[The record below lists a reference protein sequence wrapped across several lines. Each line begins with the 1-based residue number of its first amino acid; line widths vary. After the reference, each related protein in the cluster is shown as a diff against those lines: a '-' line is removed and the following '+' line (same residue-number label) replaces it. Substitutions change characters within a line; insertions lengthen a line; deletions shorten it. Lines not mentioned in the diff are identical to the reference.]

1 MQTRELETV
10 NWSYDEGTGIGR
22 IVLNRPEAH
31 NALSEQ
37 LKNDIVEG
45 FSMFDDIDDEGEG
58 VNVRTVILEGAGDKA
73 FSAGADITEFDERN
87 PGIFDPTKAWDTAEE
102 FPAPV
107 IAKIDGYCFGG
118 GLELALACDF
128 RIASKRSEVG
138 LTEVNI
144 GLIPGGGG
152 TQRLAE
158 IVGPSRAKELCIT
171 GEHVPAEEAAEDG
184 IVNYVYP
191 AEELDDE
198 VHDFAV
204 QIAQKA
210 PLAVRAVK
218 DVINMSQEMQLE
230 EGRMYEHRACLNLFQ
245 TEDQKEGARA
255 FAEKRDP
262 KWSGE

>member
-10 NWSYDEGTGIGR
+10 NWSYDEETGIGR
-22 IVLNRPEAH
+22 IVLNRPEEH

-37 LKNDIVEG
+37 LKSDIVEG
-45 FSMFDDIDDEGEG
+45 FEMLDGIDHEGDG
-58 VNVRTVILEGAGDKA
+58 VNVRTVIMEGAGDKA
-73 FSAGADITEFDERN
+73 FSAGADITEFEEQN
-87 PGIFDPTKAWDTAEE
+87 PGIFEPTEAWEAAEN

-128 RIASKRSEVG
+128 RIASERSEVG
-138 LTEVNI
+138 LPEVNI

-158 IVGPSRAKELCIT
+158 LVGASRAKELCIT

-198 VHDFAV
+198 VTEFA
-204 QIAQKA
+204 AQVAEQA

-245 TEDQKEGARA
+245 TEDQKEGAQA
-255 FAEKRDP
+255 FAEKREP
-262 KWSGE
+262 EWSGK